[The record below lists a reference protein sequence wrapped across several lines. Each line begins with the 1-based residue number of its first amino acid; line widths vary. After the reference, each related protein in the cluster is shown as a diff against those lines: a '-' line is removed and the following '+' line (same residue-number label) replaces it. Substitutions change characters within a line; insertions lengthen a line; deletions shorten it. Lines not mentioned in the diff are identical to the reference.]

1 MHCRGKFQ
9 FVPVSGS
16 TNTAPPPP
24 RITVTTQN
32 TTPPPFW
39 GPLPLRRPISIS
51 GVSQQRTSRH
61 RHRLQQTEESA
72 PAPTAVVAAPLA
84 LLFTGRRAAS
94 CVSPPR
100 PRPTS
105 PSSSRCGAAAWVH
118 LSQTDGRN
126 RGIIGMGEGENWSL
140 QTERG
145 TEGGRCMHLP
155 PPPYLATPLSPL
167 YHFGR
172 RVCERASECGV
183 TNRFAPLNEGELF
196 TRCYLALLWH
206 RCPGRRRETTRSRS
220 TAAART
226 TGRYVFGSR

>member
-118 LSQTDGRN
+118 LSQTDRRTDGTGVLLEWGKEKIGLCRR
-126 RGIIGMGEGENWSL
+126 RGERKGGDACTCHRHRIWLLLYRLSITLDGECV
-140 QTERG
+140 R
-145 TEGGRCMHLP
+145 
-155 PPPYLATPLSPL
+155 
-167 YHFGR
+167 
-172 RVCERASECGV
+172 ERASAG
-183 TNRFAPLNEGELF
+183 
-196 TRCYLALLWH
+196 
-206 RCPGRRRETTRSRS
+206 
-220 TAAART
+220 
-226 TGRYVFGSR
+226 